1 MWESGVAQNGGSWA
15 VPEVGLSIVAG
26 MIVAVDVDGIV
37 IFESPSDLVEEFE
50 ELGGGFV
57 GEVSGETGK
66 WEGVAVHG
74 GCLGDQGLSSSRAAW
89 RCSGVTDWA
98 LSSAAAV
105 SA

>member
-1 MWESGVAQNGGSWA
+1 MGKRCGSERCVVA

-74 GCLGDQGLSSSRAAW
+74 GCLGDQGLSSSRAGW